1 MKAMEDL
8 REMLCKELEE
18 ITMKGG
24 LTAGDLDAVDKLT
37 HSIKSIDTIMAME
50 ESYSAGGYNAGGYN
64 RSGYNNGGYS
74 NGNYGGN
81 YNRGYSARGRGGNA
95 RRDSRGRYA
104 RGMYR
109 DGGKSHMV
117 QMLQEMMEDAPDE
130 KTRMA
135 IESAISQM
143 EQ

>member
-1 MKAMEDL
+1 MRAMEEL

-37 HSIKSIDTIMAME
+37 HSIKSIDTIIAME
-50 ESYSAGGYNAGGYN
+50 ESYSAGGYNRG
-64 RSGYNNGGYS
+64 GYNNGGYS
-74 NGNYGGN
+74 AGGNYNGN

-109 DGGKSHMV
+109 DNGKSHMV
-117 QMLQEMMEDAPDE
+117 QMLQDMMEDAPDE

-135 IESAISQM
+135 IETAISQM